1 MIGRLLLVAPAQ
13 VQGRFDEALLERGQ
27 PECGGMP
34 GPGQM
39 RRRGVGETAKIGEI
53 ASAAEGSTRSRDL
66 DGGDR
71 GVEVCQVQRLDEQR
85 PHPVVEGIVAA
96 GAVELDVQ
104 GIAGAV
110 IAQGSGL
117 VGATAGYLAELE
129 RRRAVDPARR
139 DVATAKTALEIVE
152 AMRAMTEATP
162 WQPGDVELDDEL
174 ELVAG
179 AVHLLARRAVER
191 RRELEENP
199 LRNVGT
205 AAAELAEIRR
215 RFGINVAA
223 LLTEGTES

>member
-1 MIGRLLLVAPAQ
+1 MPINPDDQSTWTLEQ
-13 VQGRFDEALLERGQ
+13 LLERGSTAELEELLANTG
-27 PECGGMP
+27 PDGGGIVEGSDEYNAIVFAAITDP
-34 GPGQM
+34 AG
-39 RRRGVGETAKIGEI
+39 TI
-53 ASAAEGSTRSRDL
+53 ASLDPEAEPPADDAPPIDSEAEAAIR
-66 DGGDR
+66 
-71 GVEVCQVQRLDEQR
+71 
-85 PHPVVEGIVAA
+85 
-96 GAVELDVQ
+96 
-104 GIAGAV
+104 
-110 IAQGSGL
+110 
-117 VGATAGYLAELE
+117 AELE

-139 DVATAKTALEIVE
+139 DVATAKTALEIVQ
-152 AMRAMTEATP
+152 AMHAMTEATP

-199 LRNVGT
+199 LRHVGS